1 MENKEQDKSTK
12 QQNLSLILLSLFI
25 AALII
30 STFILSPQK
39 YIINTSIIIL
49 TAFLIVIVLSRSF
62 DSFSVGKILEIS
74 KNAEENKARADRLE
88 NELLKFLN
96 INFQSQ
102 KASNNVIIENSASRN
117 LAVQQATDDEIE
129 QNKTEEK
136 NEENSKPV
144 RKIHRVDSEKLKILV
159 LRKYFGISAA
169 EKYCRM
175 LRLSLNLKGLILY
188 ATKP

>member
-129 QNKTEEK
+129 
-136 NEENSKPV
+136 
-144 RKIHRVDSEKLKILV
+144 
-159 LRKYFGISAA
+159 
-169 EKYCRM
+169 
-175 LRLSLNLKGLILY
+175 
-188 ATKP
+188 